1 MISLPHWRRLLT
13 IVRKELLVLFS
24 NRVSRIMLIVPPLMQ
39 IVMFGWAATLEVR
52 NVDVAVLDHDGGPLA
67 ADIVHRLRG
76 SPTFRNVFFLSS
88 EADIA
93 PAIDGERALFALVLD
108 QDLSRRAA
116 AGREAVVQVI
126 LDGRRANAAQIAAY
140 YLQTMLADLAA
151 TLPRTRMAAQ
161 LSTGVPDIA
170 LTIRCWFNPNL
181 EFQWFFLPNLIGML
195 SFMLG
200 LVVTGLSVARER
212 EVGTFDQLLVSP
224 ATPTEIAIAKLLPGC
239 IVGLIHGTIFLLI
252 TVFAF
257 GVPFTGSLILLY
269 AAVFIFALASGGVGL
284 MVSSLAATQQQA
296 FLGAFTIGVPCIL
309 VSGAV
314 TPVINMP
321 PFLQYASE
329 FNPVRHFTT
338 LAQGVFLKDISLTA
352 ALLSLGKIA
361 LIALV
366 CLRQKGVP
374 SPSNSPIF
382 PKTRTLEQFNFEK
395 GKTRG
400 GSPAPPGPKRAEK
413 LCFFRETAG
422 RTV

>member
-1 MISLPHWRRLLT
+1 MIPLPHWRRLLT

-257 GVPFTGSLILLY
+257 GVPFTGSLVLLY

-366 CLRQKGVP
+366 C
-374 SPSNSPIF
+374 IF
-382 PKTRTLEQFNFEK
+382 VAV
-395 GKTRG
+395 
-400 GSPAPPGPKRAEK
+400 SM
-413 LCFFRETAG
+413 FR
-422 RTV
+422 RRV

>member
-140 YLQTMLADLAA
+140 YLQTMLADLAL

-257 GVPFTGSLILLY
+257 GVPFTGSLVLLY

-361 LIALV
+361 LFALV
-366 CLRQKGVP
+366 C
-374 SPSNSPIF
+374 IF
-382 PKTRTLEQFNFEK
+382 VAV
-395 GKTRG
+395 
-400 GSPAPPGPKRAEK
+400 SM
-413 LCFFRETAG
+413 FR
-422 RTV
+422 RRV

>member
-39 IVMFGWAATLEVR
+39 IIMFGWAATLEVR

-257 GVPFTGSLILLY
+257 GVPFTGSLVLLY

-366 CLRQKGVP
+366 C
-374 SPSNSPIF
+374 IF
-382 PKTRTLEQFNFEK
+382 VAV
-395 GKTRG
+395 
-400 GSPAPPGPKRAEK
+400 SM
-413 LCFFRETAG
+413 FR
-422 RTV
+422 RRV

>member
-1 MISLPHWRRLLT
+1 MIPLPHWRRLLT

-76 SPTFRNVFFLSS
+76 SPTFRNVFFISS

-140 YLQTMLADLAA
+140 YLQTMLADLAS

-257 GVPFTGSLILLY
+257 GVPFTGSLVLLY

-366 CLRQKGVP
+366 C
-374 SPSNSPIF
+374 IF
-382 PKTRTLEQFNFEK
+382 VAV
-395 GKTRG
+395 
-400 GSPAPPGPKRAEK
+400 SM
-413 LCFFRETAG
+413 FR
-422 RTV
+422 RRV

>member
-1 MISLPHWRRLLT
+1 MIALPHWRRLMT
-13 IVRKELLVLFS
+13 IVRKELLVLCS

-39 IVMFGWAATLEVR
+39 IVLFGWAATLEVR
-52 NVDVAVLDHDGGPLA
+52 NVDVAILDHDGGPLSA
-67 ADIVHRLRG
+67 EIVHRLHG
-76 SPTFRNVFFLSS
+76 SPTFRHVFFLAS

-93 PAIDGERALFALVLD
+93 PAIDNERALFALVLN
-108 QDLSRRAA
+108 QELSRKAA
-116 AGREAVVQVI
+116 AGEEAVVQVI
-126 LDGRRANAAQIAAY
+126 LDGRRANASQIAAY
-140 YLQTMLADLAA
+140 YLQTILADAA
-151 TLPRTRMAAQ
+151 LSLPRTRMAAQ
-161 LSTGVPDIA
+161 QADSLPAVA
-170 LTIRCWFNPNL
+170 LRIRCWFNPNL

-224 ATPTEIAIAKLLPGC
+224 ATPTEIALAKLLPGC

-257 GVPFTGSLILLY
+257 GVPFTGSVLLLY

-296 FLGAFTIGVPCIL
+296 FLGAFTVGVPCIL

-329 FNPVRHFTT
+329 LNPVRHFTT

-352 ALLSLGKIA
+352 ALYSLGKIA

-366 CLRQKGVP
+366 C
-374 SPSNSPIF
+374 IF
-382 PKTRTLEQFNFEK
+382 V
-395 GKTRG
+395 
-400 GSPAPPGPKRAEK
+400 AVAM
-413 LCFFRETAG
+413 FR
-422 RTV
+422 RRV

>member
-195 SFMLG
+195 CFMLG
-200 LVVTGLSVARER
+200 LIVTGLSVARER

-361 LIALV
+361 LFALV
-366 CLRQKGVP
+366 C
-374 SPSNSPIF
+374 IF
-382 PKTRTLEQFNFEK
+382 VAV
-395 GKTRG
+395 
-400 GSPAPPGPKRAEK
+400 SM
-413 LCFFRETAG
+413 FR
-422 RTV
+422 RRV

>member
-1 MISLPHWRRLLT
+1 
-13 IVRKELLVLFS
+13 
-24 NRVSRIMLIVPPLMQ
+24 
-39 IVMFGWAATLEVR
+39 
-52 NVDVAVLDHDGGPLA
+52 
-67 ADIVHRLRG
+67 
-76 SPTFRNVFFLSS
+76 
-88 EADIA
+88 
-93 PAIDGERALFALVLD
+93 
-108 QDLSRRAA
+108 
-116 AGREAVVQVI
+116 
-126 LDGRRANAAQIAAY
+126 
-140 YLQTMLADLAA
+140 MLADLAL

-224 ATPTEIAIAKLLPGC
+224 ATLTEIAIAKLLPGC

-257 GVPFTGSLILLY
+257 GVPFTGSLVLLY

-321 PFLQYASE
+321 PFLQHASQL
-329 FNPVRHFTT
+329 NPVAHFTI
-338 LAQGVFLKDISLTA
+338 LVQGVFLKDISLA
-352 ALLSLGKIA
+352 AAAVSLGKIA
-361 LIALV
+361 CIALV
-366 CLRQKGVP
+366 CV
-374 SPSNSPIF
+374 SV
-382 PKTRTLEQFNFEK
+382 
-395 GKTRG
+395 
-400 GSPAPPGPKRAEK
+400 AVWM
-413 LCFFRETAG
+413 FR
-422 RTV
+422 RRV

>member
-76 SPTFRNVFFLSS
+76 SPTFRDVFFLSS

-257 GVPFTGSLILLY
+257 GVPFTGSLVLLY

-352 ALLSLGKIA
+352 ALLSLGKIT

-366 CLRQKGVP
+366 C
-374 SPSNSPIF
+374 IF
-382 PKTRTLEQFNFEK
+382 VAV
-395 GKTRG
+395 
-400 GSPAPPGPKRAEK
+400 SM
-413 LCFFRETAG
+413 FR
-422 RTV
+422 RRV

>member
-93 PAIDGERALFALVLD
+93 PAIDSERALFALVLD

-140 YLQTMLADLAA
+140 YLQTMLADLAL

-200 LVVTGLSVARER
+200 LVVTGLSVAREH

-366 CLRQKGVP
+366 C
-374 SPSNSPIF
+374 IF
-382 PKTRTLEQFNFEK
+382 VAV
-395 GKTRG
+395 
-400 GSPAPPGPKRAEK
+400 SM
-413 LCFFRETAG
+413 FR
-422 RTV
+422 RRV